1 MTAFLCQRTADGLIP
16 VDDHGRDSLAKIK
29 TGKLVMAEVKQS
41 RNIQHHRLYWAL
53 VSKVWENM
61 DHERYPSPDDL
72 SAAFKIAAG
81 IRTRIEL
88 PNGTVGFI
96 PGSLAFHKMNQQE
109 FDAFFNRVCDL
120 VCKHFIPG
128 LDDAALKH
136 EVSLMVG
143 AAL

>member
-1 MTAFLCQRTADGLIP
+1 MKFLARKTEQGFIP
-16 VDDHGRDSLAKIK
+16 VDTNGTESCAKMK
-29 TGKLVMAEVKQS
+29 AGTLVEIEVKQP

-96 PGSLAFHKMNQQE
+96 PGSLAFHKMDQRE
-109 FDAFFNRVCDL
+109 FSAFYDRICDL
-120 VCKHFIPG
+120 ICKHFIPG
-128 LDDAALKH
+128 LDEQDLRD
-136 EVSLMVG
+136 EILLMVG
-143 AAL
+143 AAR